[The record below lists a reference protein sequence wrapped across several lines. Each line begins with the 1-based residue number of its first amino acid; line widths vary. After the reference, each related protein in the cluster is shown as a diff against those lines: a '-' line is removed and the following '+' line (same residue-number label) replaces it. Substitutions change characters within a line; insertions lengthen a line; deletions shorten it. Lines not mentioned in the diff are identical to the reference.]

1 MSSNLPKVRFLK
13 PVPKSSMPNL
23 MSEYDAILV
32 LLKDVNLFR
41 YGISPNKLYDAYAS
55 FKPVIANI
63 PGAIN
68 LEIKENKIG
77 ITAEP
82 NNPLSLA
89 NAILKLKNTSTEERI
104 KMGQRARK
112 MAETTYSRQRITKE
126 YHRIL
131 KEIASTKIL

>member
-1 MSSNLPKVRFLK
+1 MSINLPKVRFLN

-55 FKPVIANI
+55 FKPVVANI

-104 KMGQRARK
+104 KMGKRARR

-131 KEIASTKIL
+131 KK